1 MCDFSA
7 QPAFAAMKPVP
18 ATNPGVAVRL
28 IQPVMVSVLARKDK
42 TPAVVGKAKTAF
54 DLDLS
59 DAPRHS
65 HAGDVAALG
74 LGPGR
79 WMFLGAS
86 AQTLAPIFAGLA
98 SLSDQGD
105 GYAVFEISGP
115 EARRALA
122 KGVPLDLE
130 MFGENDAAVTAI
142 AHIGA
147 IIWKSGPERFVI
159 AVFRSFA
166 ASFWHW
172 LHASAAEFGLEVENM
187 P

>member
-1 MCDFSA
+1 MSDFSA
-7 QPAFAAMKPVP
+7 RPAFAAMTPVP
-18 ATNPGVAVRL
+18 AANPGVAVRL

-42 TPAVVGKAKTAF
+42 TSAVIEKVKAAF
-54 DLDLS
+54 HLNLA
-59 DAPRHS
+59 DAPQHS

-86 AQTLAPIFAGLA
+86 AQALAPAFAGLA
-98 SLSDQGD
+98 SLSDHGD

-122 KGVPLDLE
+122 KGVKLDLE
-130 MFGENDAAVTAI
+130 MFGESDAAVTTI

-172 LHASAAEFGLEVENM
+172 LHASAAEFGLEVENT

>member
-1 MCDFSA
+1 MSDLRP
-7 QPAFAAMKPVP
+7 QPAFAGMTPIA
-18 ATNPGVAVRL
+18 AARPGVHVRL
-28 IQPVMVSVLARKDK
+28 IAPNMVSVLARKDK
-42 TPAVVGKAKTAF
+42 TAELIAKAKTDF
-54 DLDLS
+54 GFDLS
-59 DAPRHS
+59 DAPV
-65 HAGDVAALG
+65 HARAGAVAALG

-79 WMFLGAS
+79 WLFLDACPER
-86 AQTLAPIFAGLA
+86 LALSFSGLA
-98 SLSDQGD
+98 SLSDHSD

-130 MFGENDAAVTAI
+130 MFQDGDAAVTAI

-147 IIWKSGPERFVI
+147 ILWKSGPERFAL
-159 AVFRSFA
+159 AVFRSYA

-172 LHASAAEFGLEVENM
+172 LQASAAEFGVDVENA

>member
-1 MCDFSA
+1 MSDFSA
-7 QPAFAAMKPVP
+7 RPAFAAMKPVP
-18 ATNPGVAVRL
+18 AANPGVAVRL

-42 TPAVVGKAKTAF
+42 TPAVVEKAKAAF

-59 DAPRHS
+59 DAPRNS
-65 HAGDVAALG
+65 HAGDVTALG

-79 WMFLGAS
+79 WMFLGANAEALAS
-86 AQTLAPIFAGLA
+86 AFNGLA
-98 SLSDQGD
+98 SLSDHGD
-105 GYAVFEISGP
+105 GYAVFDISGP

-130 MFGENDAAVTAI
+130 VFGENDAAVTTI

-147 IIWKSGPERFVI
+147 IIWKNGSERFVI

-172 LHASAAEFGLEVENM
+172 LHASTAEFGLEVENT

>member
-1 MCDFSA
+1 M
-7 QPAFAAMKPVP
+7 
-18 ATNPGVAVRL
+18 
-28 IQPVMVSVLARKDK
+28 
-42 TPAVVGKAKTAF
+42 
-54 DLDLS
+54 
-59 DAPRHS
+59 
-65 HAGDVAALG
+65 
-74 LGPGR
+74 
-79 WMFLGAS
+79 
-86 AQTLAPIFAGLA
+86 
-98 SLSDQGD
+98 
-105 GYAVFEISGP
+105 FEISGP

-172 LHASAAEFGLEVENM
+172 LHASAAEFGLEVENT